1 MKNEK
6 RISKLI
12 SLLLRHKPEVKDL
25 NIDKNG
31 WVGVKSL
38 ITAIDITKEELDYIV
53 DNNDKQRFEYNLN
66 HSKIR
71 ARQGHSL
78 PNVTIPFKATR
89 PPKVLYHGT
98 TDANKIDIVNLGIK
112 KMGRNNVH
120 LSVDIDT
127 AITVGKRHCKKN
139 ELPIIFRIDAE
150 RMFEDGGVFYL
161 SDNGVW
167 LTDYV
172 DSKYFELNL

>member
-12 SLLLRHKPEVKDL
+12 SLLLRHKPEVKGL

-38 ITAIDITKEELDYIV
+38 TEAIEITKEELDFIV

-71 ARQGHSL
+71 ARQGHTL
-78 PNVTIPFKATR
+78 PITIPYKATR
-89 PPKVLYHGT
+89 PPKVLYHGSASSKT
-98 TDANKIDIVNLGIK
+98 MDIVCEGIN
-112 KMGRNNVH
+112 KMERNHVH

-127 AITVGKRHCKKN
+127 ALKVGRRHCKKG
-139 ELPIIFRIDAE
+139 EEPVIFRIDADK
-150 RMFEDGGVFYL
+150 MFEEGGEFYL

-167 LTDYV
+167 LTDHV
-172 DSKYFELNL
+172 KSRYFELNL

>member
-6 RISKLI
+6 RVSKLI
-12 SLLLRHKPEVKDL
+12 SLLLRHKPETKGL
-25 NIDKNG
+25 NVDKNG

-38 ITAIDITKEELDYIV
+38 IEAIDITKEELDFIV
-53 DNNDKQRFEYNLN
+53 DNNDKQRFEYNSN

-78 PNVTIPFKATR
+78 EYVTIPFKATR

-98 TDANKIDIVNLGIK
+98 SEAKTMDIVSEGIR
-112 KMGRNNVH
+112 KMSRNHVH
-120 LSVDIDT
+120 LSVDIPT
-127 AITVGKRHCKKN
+127 AMIVGKRHCKKG
-139 ELPIIFRIDAE
+139 EQPAIFRIDAE
-150 RMFEDGGVFYL
+150 KMFEDGGVFYL

-167 LTDYV
+167 LTEHV
-172 DSKYFELNL
+172 SSKYFELNL